1 MKTYPQNLPSL
12 TRMRFFAALW
22 VVFYHWREPWVIDI
36 DATSQIFAMGR
47 FGVDLFFILSGFV
60 LTHVYVAARE
70 EGRFN
75 FGRFII
81 ARFARIYP
89 LHIATLAFLGL
100 VAIGAA
106 QLGVPFEQDRFP
118 LQDLPAHLL
127 MVHAWGFAPNFGW
140 NGPSWSISA
149 EWFAYLAFPAY
160 LMVAVALKNR
170 PLILLTLAVAL
181 FFVLDQVH
189 LRFFG
194 ETLPMATERYGVIR
208 IIPEFLIGVG
218 LYRLGQKWQLPKPIA
233 RASLAVVVALYLF
246 GSHIAVDDRVLALL
260 GAPLIFLLAE
270 LDRRAVTKTNHG
282 FFVYLGDVS
291 YAIYMIHVPFFMVS
305 FNLLQDVLGVI
316 DETMSTSLFAA
327 LLMIMIGA
335 SAVTYQIIEK
345 PARTGIRALGDRL
358 LKTPTKSSIE
368 GKRL

>member
-1 MKTYPQNLPSL
+1 
-12 TRMRFFAALW
+12 
-22 VVFYHWREPWVIDI
+22 
-36 DATSQIFAMGR
+36 
-47 FGVDLFFILSGFV
+47 
-60 LTHVYVAARE
+60 
-70 EGRFN
+70 
-75 FGRFII
+75 
-81 ARFARIYP
+81 
-89 LHIATLAFLGL
+89 
-100 VAIGAA
+100 
-106 QLGVPFEQDRFP
+106 
-118 LQDLPAHLL
+118 
-127 MVHAWGFAPNFGW
+127 
-140 NGPSWSISA
+140 
-149 EWFAYLAFPAY
+149 
-160 LMVAVALKNR
+160 MVAVALKNR

>member
-1 MKTYPQNLPSL
+1 VRAYPQNLPGL

-22 VVFYHWREPWVIDI
+22 VVFYHWREPWVVDI
-36 DATSQIFAMGR
+36 DASSQIFAMGR

-70 EGRFN
+70 EGRFK

-89 LHIATLAFLGL
+89 LHIATLAFLGV
-100 VAIGAA
+100 VAFGAA
-106 QLGVPFEQDRFP
+106 QLGVPFEPERFP

-127 MVHAWGFAPNFGW
+127 LVHAWGFAPNFGW

-160 LMVAVALKNR
+160 LMLAVALKRR
-170 PLILLTLAVAL
+170 PLVLLAIAVAL
-181 FFVLDQVH
+181 FFILDQVH
-189 LRFFG
+189 LRLFG

-218 LYRLGQKWQLPKPIA
+218 LYRLGQIWSLPKSIA
-233 RASLAVVVALYLF
+233 RLSMAVVVTMYLLF
-246 GSHIAVDDRVLALL
+246 AHMAVDDRVLALL

-270 LDRRAVTKTNHG
+270 LDRHAEAKASAGV
-282 FFVYLGDVS
+282 FVYLGDIS
-291 YAIYMIHVPFFMVS
+291 YAIYMIHVPFFMVA
-305 FNLLQDVLGVI
+305 FNFLQDVVGAI
-316 DETMSTSLFAA
+316 DETMSTGLFAV
-327 LLMIMIGA
+327 LLVIMIGA
-335 SAVTYQIIEK
+335 SALTFEIIEK
-345 PARTGIRALGDRL
+345 PARSGIRRLGDRF
-358 LKTPTKSSIE
+358 LKTPTTSSIE
-368 GKRL
+368 GKQS